1 MLLVKLNLD
10 YTCVQFFEVLKEN
23 QNLLKKISSTENY
36 AFKQKENPNVSDATV
51 DLNMSIE

>member
-10 YTCVQFFEVLKEN
+10 YTCVLKEN
-23 QNLLKKISSTENY
+23 QNLLKKISSIEKYT
-36 AFKQKENPNVSDATV
+36 FTQKENPNVSDATV